1 MSKRQIAALAAVVL
15 VPLVTLVV
23 VLTSI
28 GSSDDNGGGTTTE
41 ASTPGP
47 GLRSSTEG
55 QSGDSSPPAAA
66 PTQQSN
72 DGGKRR
78 SVPAPDVSAR
88 VLDGGS
94 GPIKAKVAPATSNGT
109 LNLGKLRG
117 KPVVITL
124 WSSWCEPCRSSI
136 RVVQAA
142 SEQLGKRGVVFL
154 GFAVQDK
161 DSAARRFQKT
171 FGITYPTVQDSKGDA
186 ARRLGATGVP
196 ETFFISGDR
205 QIVGHVVG
213 AASLAQIELGASAA
227 QEGTPLGTRQG
238 GARLPL
244 H

>member
-1 MSKRQIAALAAVVL
+1 MSKRQIAALAAVAL
-15 VPLVTLVV
+15 VPLAALVV
-23 VLTSI
+23 VLVSI
-28 GSSDDNGGGTTTE
+28 GSSDDKGSGTTTE
-41 ASTPGP
+41 AGTPAPGSGSSTGGSSKPDATSTPQDG
-47 GLRSSTEG
+47 
-55 QSGDSSPPAAA
+55 SG
-66 PTQQSN
+66 
-72 DGGKRR
+72 GGKRS
-78 SVPAPDVSAR
+78 SVPAPDVSGR

-94 GPIKAKVAPATSNGT
+94 GPIKAKVEPATSNGT
-109 LNLGKLRG
+109 LNLGKLQG

-136 RVVQAA
+136 RVAQAA

-161 DSAARRFQKT
+161 DSDARRFQKS

-186 ARRLGATGVP
+186 AKRLGATGVP

-205 QIVGHVVG
+205 QIVGHVIG

-244 H
+244 R

>member
-15 VPLVTLVV
+15 VPLAALVV
-23 VLTSI
+23 VLISI
-28 GSSDDNGGGTTTE
+28 GSNDDKGSGTTTE
-41 ASTPGP
+41 AGTPG
-47 GLRSSTEG
+47 
-55 QSGDSSPPAAA
+55 SGSSPEGRPSNSSPAV
-66 PTQQSN
+66 PTQQ
-72 DGGKRR
+72 GGGTGGARR
-78 SVPAPDVSAR
+78 SVPAPNLSAR

-94 GPIKAKVAPATSNGT
+94 GPIRAKVAPATTNGT
-109 LNLGKLRG
+109 LNLGKLEG

-124 WSSWCEPCRSSI
+124 WSSWCAPCRSSI

-142 SEQLGKRGVVFL
+142 SEQLAKRGVVFL

-161 DSAARRFQKT
+161 DADARRFQKMY
-171 FGITYPTVQDSKGDA
+171 GITYPTVQDSKGDA
-186 ARRLGATGVP
+186 AKRLGATGVP

-227 QEGTPLGTRQG
+227 QKGTPLGTRQG

-244 H
+244 R